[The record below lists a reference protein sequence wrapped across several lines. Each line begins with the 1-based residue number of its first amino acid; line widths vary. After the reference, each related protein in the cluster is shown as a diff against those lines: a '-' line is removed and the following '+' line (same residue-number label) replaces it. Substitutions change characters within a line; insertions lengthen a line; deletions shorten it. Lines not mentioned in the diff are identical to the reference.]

1 MITVCL
7 HERTL
12 PLRRALPT
20 PQGKIH
26 LRRVQ
31 VLVLTD
37 GAGKAGYGEAA
48 PLPVYG
54 SEDPL
59 SCSEALDTVLPELPI
74 IAERWL
80 EQDRPTAGLG
90 PLERRLHA
98 TPCARACI
106 EGALLDLW
114 AKRAGLG
121 LADILQR
128 DADVPL
134 LRSLPVAGMLIGGGE
149 DSGAIASELV
159 SRGLRCIHCTVGADV
174 NTALEQIRELR
185 DWVGERIAIR
195 VDAQGQWDRDG
206 AKSFVV
212 RSRDLDLAYLE
223 QPLPPD
229 DLDGLAQLRRQASTP
244 IVIDEGLRQASDV
257 ARIAAREAADAVVIK
272 PTAIGGWR
280 PASQAARLAHDM
292 DIGILTASFL
302 DGSIGR
308 AFASHIA
315 AALGCSDRPQLLAT
329 GPLLAQDLTD
339 APLRAQQGML
349 SLSDD
354 PGLGIGTLLPELA
367 ANDDA

>member
-1 MITVCL
+1 MITACL

-20 PQGKIH
+20 PQGKIQ

-37 GAGKAGYGEAA
+37 AAGNAGYGEAA
-48 PLPVYG
+48 PLPVFG

-59 SCSEALDTVLPELPI
+59 SCAEVLEAIVPDLPT

-80 EQDRPTAGLG
+80 EQDRPTTGLG
-90 PLERRLHA
+90 PLERRLLA

-128 DADVPL
+128 DGDLPL
-134 LRSLPVAGMLIGGGE
+134 LRSLPVAGMMIGGGE

-159 SRGLRCIHCTVGADV
+159 SRGLRCIHYIVGADV
-174 NTALEQIRELR
+174 DTALDQVRQLR

-195 VDAQGQWDRDG
+195 VDAQGLWDRDG

-212 RSRDLDLAYLE
+212 RSRDLHLDHLE

-229 DLDGLAQLRRQASTP
+229 DLEGLAQLRRQATTP
-244 IVIDEGLRQASDV
+244 IVIDEGLRQASDM
-257 ARIAAREAADAVVIK
+257 ARIAAREAADAVIIK
-272 PTAIGGWR
+272 PAAIGGWR
-280 PASQAARLAHDM
+280 AASQAAQLAQDM
-292 DIGILTASFL
+292 GIAFLTASFL

-339 APLRAQQGML
+339 APLRSQQGIL

-367 ANDDA
+367 